1 MLQKFIALILLTLSS
16 IYAQAE
22 ISIPEGFKLQKLEA
36 TDGSIA
42 MPVDWH
48 YREGSTQ
55 SGMLWTISKEDP
67 KDGPYSIGQR
77 IQLLV
82 GVEEGTKKP
91 RKFFVDNFISSKRK
105 ISKIVKDCTTTDL
118 GDFYRTCLE
127 VIEQPSEDGVK
138 KEFHIL
144 YSVFWAKKMDLV
156 VVVTFGAPDKDW
168 ESVKDIADVMSE
180 IEIIGP
186 NLGK

>member
-1 MLQKFIALILLTLSS
+1 MFRKFIVLILLTLSS
-16 IYAQAE
+16 LYVQAD
-22 ISIPEGFKLQKLEA
+22 ISVPDGFKLQKLEA

-42 MPVDWH
+42 IPVDWY
-48 YREGSTQ
+48 YREDSTQ
-55 SGMLWTISKEDP
+55 SGVLWTISKEDP

-82 GVEEGTKKP
+82 GVEDGTKKP
-91 RKFFVDNFISSKRK
+91 RKEFVDNFISSKRK
-105 ISKIVKDCTTTDL
+105 ISKIVKDCKTTDL

-127 VIEQPSEDGVK
+127 IIEPPSKDGVK

-144 YSVFWAKKMDLV
+144 YSVFWAKEMDLV

-168 ESVKDIADVMSE
+168 ESVKDIADVMTE